1 MITGADHVN
10 LTIASRDLA
19 AAFFCAAF
27 GFKEERR
34 FESDDPVQGVITG
47 HPGSRVKV
55 ALLRLGTLRLGLVEF
70 LGEHALPAAAPDI
83 RRPGT
88 PTLVFDTSDLDGD
101 YARLRGM
108 GVQFRSPPQHE
119 APFRVR
125 ICQGVAPGGA
135 LFSLVQ
141 RDA

>member
-10 LTIASRDLA
+10 ITVASRDRA
-19 AAFFCAAF
+19 AAFLCQAF
-27 GFKEERR
+27 GFAEERR

-47 HPGSRVKV
+47 NPGARVKV
-55 ALLRLGTLRLGLVEF
+55 ALLRLGALRVGLVEF
-70 LGEHALPAAAPDI
+70 QGEHALPASAPDI

-88 PTLVFDTSDLDGD
+88 PTLVFDTTDMDSD
-101 YARLRGM
+101 YARLQGM
-108 GVQFRSPPQHE
+108 GVQFRSAPQRE

-125 ICQGVAPGGA
+125 IVQGVTPDGI

-141 RDA
+141 RNA